1 MIDEAHAKLVRYF
14 YERYLVL
21 GSMRALQIDLDEK
34 QMLAPLRYRVSGKAY
49 GGKPLSRGNLQRIL
63 SNPIYLGKMT
73 HFKKVFEGQH
83 PAIIDQVL
91 WDKVQ
96 AKIAGN
102 KQSHAQ
108 RPKAPSESLLTG
120 ILFDSEGL

>member
-1 MIDEAHAKLVRYF
+1 MAHAKLVRYF

-34 QMLAPLRYRVSGKAY
+34 QMLAPLRYRVSSKAY

-73 HFKKVFEGQH
+73 HFEKVFEGQH
-83 PAIIDQVL
+83 PAIIDQAL
-91 WDKVQ
+91 
-96 AKIAGN
+96 GYGLGEG
-102 KQSHAQ
+102 KQSLS
-108 RPKAPSESLLTG
+108 KIILIG
-120 ILFDSEGL
+120 ILKVDSN